1 MSTLT
6 GTLLRINLNDSS
18 YGKEEIPHR
27 HITRFI
33 SARGLGAKYL
43 YDELAPGLNP
53 LSPDNKLLLLIG
65 ALGGTGLQGF
75 SKWMVMSK
83 SPLTGTIFRSVTG
96 GNFGVWMKHAGYD
109 LIIVEGKA
117 AAPTYIHIDP
127 DGVHFMDAA
136 DLWGLDYRRLQAQLK
151 ENHGDHTESACIGPA
166 GEKLVR
172 YAVIHS
178 GERTA
183 SRGGMGT
190 VMGSKNLKAVSIN
203 VPIKKPSP
211 FDPATFK
218 GLIKTQVGILKEHP
232 RKQTMTTL
240 GTPYITEIVN
250 MMGILPTKNY
260 QEGSFP
266 TIEDLSGDRFFEL
279 KKAQAGCY
287 ACMTRCGGMRE
298 VTLGPFERLPD
309 RRAGIRNHFCV
320 RPPGWSLRPA
330 VCGRCQRFVRRL
342 RY

>member
-1 MSTLT
+1 MSTIT
-6 GTLLRINLNDSS
+6 GSLLRINLSDSS
-18 YGKEEIPHR
+18 FREENIPRR
-27 HITRFI
+27 HITHFI

-43 YDELAPGLNP
+43 YDELAPATDP
-53 LSPDNKLLLLIG
+53 LSAENKLLLLVG

-75 SKWMVMSK
+75 SKWVVMSK
-83 SPLTGTIFRSVTG
+83 SPLTGTIFRSITG

-109 LIIVEGKA
+109 LIIIEGKA
-117 AAPTYIHIDP
+117 AAPTYIHFDA
-127 DGVHFMDAA
+127 DGVHFLDAA
-136 DLWGLDYRRLQAQLK
+136 DLWGLDYRQLQAQLR
-151 ENHGDHTESACIGPA
+151 EYHGDHTESACIGPA

-190 VMGSKNLKAVSIN
+190 VMGAKNLKAVSIN

-218 GLIKTQVGILKEHP
+218 GLIETQIGILKEHP

-240 GTPYITEIVN
+240 GTPYITKIVN

-260 QEGSFP
+260 QAGSFP

-279 KKAQAGCY
+279 KKARAGCY

-298 VTLGPFERLPD
+298 VMHGPFEGSQIDGP
-309 RRAGIRNHFCV
+309 
-320 RPPGWSLRPA
+320 
-330 VCGRCQRFVRRL
+330 
-342 RY
+342 